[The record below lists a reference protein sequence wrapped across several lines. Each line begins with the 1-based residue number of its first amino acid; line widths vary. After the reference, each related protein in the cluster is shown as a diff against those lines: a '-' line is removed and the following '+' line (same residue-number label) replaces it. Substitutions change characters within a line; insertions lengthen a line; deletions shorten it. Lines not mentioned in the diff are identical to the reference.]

1 MKNVRIYVVN
11 INKVMN
17 VKIIGK
23 EKANLDN
30 II

>member
-1 MKNVRIYVVN
+1 MKNVRIYVIN
-11 INKVMN
+11 IKKVIN
-17 VKIIGK
+17 VKTFGI

>member
-1 MKNVRIYVVN
+1 MKNVRIYVIN
-11 INKVMN
+11 IKKVMN
-17 VKIIGK
+17 VKTLGK